1 MRWDDLFG
9 DLEAQL
15 EAAEAASVDAE
26 VADRTRR
33 ESALITLGDRLGG
46 SLGERV
52 GVHVVGAGRVDG
64 HLLEVAAQWLLLA
77 EDRGAEV
84 LVPLAAVQALA
95 DLAASSSPGSS
106 SPPSSSPPSS
116 SPGSGLPAR
125 SAPPSA
131 AGSAGQAR
139 LRLGL
144 GVALRALARDR
155 APVVVHL
162 TGGATVE
169 GTLER
174 VGADFVELTEHP
186 AAEIRPRA
194 GGAVR
199 TLPFA
204 ALAMVRSRA

>member
-64 HLLEVAAQWLLLA
+64 HLLEVAAQWLLLT

-95 DLAASSSPGSS
+95 DLAASSNPASS
-106 SPPSSSPPSS
+106 N
-116 SPGSGLPAR
+116 PGSGP
-125 SAPPSA
+125 A

-139 LRLGL
+139 MRLGL
-144 GVALRALARDR
+144 GVALRAVARDR

-186 AAEIRPRA
+186 AAEIRPRG
-194 GGAVR
+194 GGALR